1 MAVVFAAPAQ
11 EEAPTPYEF
20 QFNEKNE
27 NHTLS
32 RTESGDASGVVQ
44 GSYTLI
50 DRDGRQRVVNYRADP
65 VNGFTAQVIR
75 FTKERSGPFFDL
87 SSTDHKFSLS
97 FSPQIQS
104 NEPGLI
110 SSNPAAATYSVQ

>member
-1 MAVVFAAPAQ
+1 MFKVLAITALLVAVVFAAPAQ

-65 VNGFTAQVIR
+65 VNGFTAQ
-75 FTKERSGPFFDL
+75 
-87 SSTDHKFSLS
+87 
-97 FSPQIQS
+97 IQS